1 MEKFIMGA
9 LLGGVAGA
17 LAVANNAKMRMLV
30 KKGEDELK
38 EKVSATVDEK
48 LSAMLKK
55 YDEMKNAAQAEQG
68 AQGAQGA
75 QKAQGGEET
84 QSEEREGAAQSGDA
98 ETKKKS
104 KKKETKK
111 S

>member
-30 KKGEDELK
+30 KKGEDDLK

-68 AQGAQGA
+68 AQGAQ
-75 QKAQGGEET
+75 KAQGGEET
-84 QSEEREGAAQSGDA
+84 QSEEREGAAQSGEA

-104 KKKETKK
+104 KKKEAKK

>member
-1 MEKFIMGA
+1 MEKFLIGA
-9 LLGGVAGA
+9 LVGGIAGA
-17 LAVANNAKMRMLV
+17 LAVSNNAKMRMLV

-38 EKVSATVDEK
+38 EKVSTMVDEK

-55 YDEMKNAAQAEQG
+55 CDETKNAAAGTQSGAAGQEQG
-68 AQGAQGA
+68 AQDEAQGA
-75 QKAQGGEET
+75 QDDGE
-84 QSEEREGAAQSGDA
+84 G
-98 ETKKKS
+98 KKKS

>member
-55 YDEMKNAAQAEQG
+55 YDEMKNAEQG
-68 AQGAQGA
+68 TQAAKGA
-75 QKAQGGEET
+75 QKAQSGEET
-84 QSEEREGAAQSGDA
+84 QSEEREGAAQSGEA

>member
-55 YDEMKNAAQAEQG
+55 YDEMKNAEQG
-68 AQGAQGA
+68 TQGSQGV

-84 QSEEREGAAQSGDA
+84 QSEEREGAAQSGEA

>member
-30 KKGEDELK
+30 KKGEDDLK

-55 YDEMKNAAQAEQG
+55 YDEMKNAAQA
-68 AQGAQGA
+68 AQGAQGV

-84 QSEEREGAAQSGDA
+84 QSEEREGAAQSGEA

>member
-55 YDEMKNAAQAEQG
+55 YDEMKNAGQGTQA
-68 AQGAQGA
+68 AQGA
-75 QKAQGGEET
+75 QKAQSGEET
-84 QSEEREGAAQSGDA
+84 QSEEREGAAQSGEA

>member
-30 KKGEDELK
+30 KKGEDDLK

-55 YDEMKNAAQAEQG
+55 YDEMKNAAQAEQSS
-68 AQGAQGA
+68 QGA

-84 QSEEREGAAQSGDA
+84 QSEEREGAAQSGEA

>member
-30 KKGEDELK
+30 KKGEDDIK

-55 YDEMKNAAQAEQG
+55 YDEMKNAAQG
-68 AQGAQGA
+68 AQGSQGA

-84 QSEEREGAAQSGDA
+84 QSEEREGAAQSGEA

>member
-55 YDEMKNAAQAEQG
+55 YDEMKNAEQG
-68 AQGAQGA
+68 TQSAQGA
-75 QKAQGGEET
+75 QKAQSGEET
-84 QSEEREGAAQSGDA
+84 QSEEREGAAQSGEA

>member
-55 YDEMKNAAQAEQG
+55 YDEMKNAAQGTQA
-68 AQGAQGA
+68 AQGA
-75 QKAQGGEET
+75 QKAQSGEET
-84 QSEEREGAAQSGDA
+84 QSEEREGAAQSGEA

>member
-55 YDEMKNAAQAEQG
+55 YDEMKNAEQG
-68 AQGAQGA
+68 TQAAQGA
-75 QKAQGGEET
+75 QKAQSGEET
-84 QSEEREGAAQSGDA
+84 QSKEREGAAQSGEA

>member
-55 YDEMKNAAQAEQG
+55 YDEMKNAEQG
-68 AQGAQGA
+68 TQAAQGA
-75 QKAQGGEET
+75 QKAQSGEET
-84 QSEEREGAAQSGDA
+84 QSEEREGAAQSGEA

>member
-30 KKGEDELK
+30 KKGEDEFK

-55 YDEMKNAAQAEQG
+55 YDEMKNAEQG
-68 AQGAQGA
+68 TQAAQGA
-75 QKAQGGEET
+75 QKAQSGEET
-84 QSEEREGAAQSGDA
+84 QSEEREGAAQSGEA

>member
-55 YDEMKNAAQAEQG
+55 YDEMKNAEQG
-68 AQGAQGA
+68 TQAAQGA

-98 ETKKKS
+98 ETKRKS

>member
-30 KKGEDELK
+30 KKGEDDLK

-55 YDEMKNAAQAEQG
+55 YDEMKNAEQG
-68 AQGAQGA
+68 TQGAQGA

-84 QSEEREGAAQSGDA
+84 QSEEREGAAQIGEA

>member
-55 YDEMKNAAQAEQG
+55 YDEMKNAEQG
-68 AQGAQGA
+68 TQAAQGA
-75 QKAQGGEET
+75 QKAQSGEET
-84 QSEEREGAAQSGDA
+84 QREEREGAAQSGEA